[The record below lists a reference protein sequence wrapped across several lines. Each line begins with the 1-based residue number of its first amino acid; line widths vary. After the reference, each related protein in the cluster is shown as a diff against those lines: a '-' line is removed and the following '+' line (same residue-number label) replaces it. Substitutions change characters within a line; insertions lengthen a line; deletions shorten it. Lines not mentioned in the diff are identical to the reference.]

1 MKIDVKRIAKLAN
14 LTLSAS
20 EEKEFDE
27 QLNDILSYVEQLNK
41 VDTEN
46 VEPTAQVTGLKNV
59 TRNDKFTDDMLSQDE
74 ALSGTD
80 KPARQS
86 PNGSSRMAGGK
97 HNGLFVVDKLVDTDS

>member
-1 MKIDVKRIAKLAN
+1 MKIDVKKVAKLAN
-14 LTLSAS
+14 LTLTSD

-27 QLNDILSYVEQLNK
+27 QLNNILSYVEQLNK

-74 ALSGTD
+74 ALSGTN
-80 KPARQS
+80 K
-86 PNGSSRMAGGK
+86 K